1 MGQLCMV
8 EFKRLLDKRFAI
20 IILIVS
26 VVSII
31 LFYQFNNTTVIDN
44 NTYSTKTIYMY
55 YNQMLKDYYNNCAT
69 MDKITASFKAKAKV
83 YMILNMAEWKVLKD
97 TDKEVYDAGRYEEK
111 INRYRETAPEIYDYF
126 IELNEEK
133 LLDEYLD
140 NSDEIKAALKLY
152 DQKIGRASCRERV

>member
-31 LFYQFNNTTVIDN
+31 VFYQFNNTTVIDN

-69 MDKITASFKAKAKV
+69 MDKKTASFKAKAKV

-111 INRYRETAPEIYDYF
+111 
-126 IELNEEK
+126 
-133 LLDEYLD
+133 
-140 NSDEIKAALKLY
+140 
-152 DQKIGRASCRERV
+152 

>member
-31 LFYQFNNTTVIDN
+31 VFYQFNNTTVIDN

-55 YNQMLKDYYNNCAT
+55 CFKLKID
-69 MDKITASFKAKAKV
+69 F
-83 YMILNMAEWKVLKD
+83 
-97 TDKEVYDAGRYEEK
+97 
-111 INRYRETAPEIYDYF
+111 
-126 IELNEEK
+126 
-133 LLDEYLD
+133 
-140 NSDEIKAALKLY
+140 
-152 DQKIGRASCRERV
+152 

>member
-31 LFYQFNNTTVIDN
+31 VFYQFNNTTVIDN

-111 INRYRETAPEIYDYF
+111 INR
-126 IELNEEK
+126 
-133 LLDEYLD
+133 
-140 NSDEIKAALKLY
+140 
-152 DQKIGRASCRERV
+152 